1 VGDRSLNPGLHG
13 PPNIEYTCLGPWTK
27 VCNVMKDEINILF
40 RVLRVPFKSTVRHAA
55 ATRNAGESLW
65 VQARRGRLSGFG
77 EGCPRG
83 YVTGETLDSSYQWLE
98 QHVPEIQSSCQSLDQ
113 LLVWQ
118 SEHEELIDAA
128 PSSWCAVE
136 CALLDLFARENAC
149 SVETLLGQKG
159 PEGRYEYTAV
169 LGDSEEWRFTFAAD
183 HYLTR
188 GFTNYKVKLSGE
200 LQKDRY
206 RLKRLAELCQEH
218 GVSNTWVRLDANNL
232 WAGHPEVAIEHLS
245 NLDMP
250 FFAIEEPMGPRE
262 VESLSQVSLALN
274 CSIILDESLCKLRD
288 LDRFDGAPGQFIA
301 NLKVSK
307 VGGICRGLKLVEAV
321 RGHEWPI
328 IIGAHVGETSL
339 LTRAGLLLAQAAGDS
354 LLAQEGA
361 FGSYLLEWDPAE
373 PNLKFARGGIL
384 DLKRPY
390 ADLTVQGLRVVSEE
404 NWKNGWGLRCSYP
417 PPQSNGRE
425 RVLSY
430 RMPDGYDIHYR
441 LWGPEGG
448 DDVLVILHGGMSHSG
463 WQYPLAQEV
472 QAKSHMSVVAP
483 DRRGCG
489 LNARRGDLGSIQLV
503 IQDVVEHLRDLK
515 GSFRRIHL
523 VGWCQGAQYASI
535 AAAKVQSENV
545 LSSLVLITP
554 GFFWND
560 RFRSVIDMAEKMM
573 FSLRSTFKFEPE
585 REKAFVPIPMQ
596 ASDFTFA
603 REWLAFIEEDPLK
616 TTKITMKSA
625 LIMDEIQ
632 EMSWSAILA
641 VEVPMLVILATEDRI
656 VDNHKVIEYLTPLIE
671 GSPRNSLGTIE
682 ACHALQFEK
691 TEELTQSILSFIM
704 SIQQS

>member
-1 VGDRSLNPGLHG
+1 MM
-13 PPNIEYTCLGPWTK
+13 I
-27 VCNVMKDEINILF
+27 DEINILF
-40 RVLRVPFKSTVRHAA
+40 RTLRVPLKATVRHAA
-55 ATRNAGESLW
+55 ATRKVGESLW
-65 VQARRGRLSGFG
+65 VQARRGNLSGFG

-98 QHVPEIQSSCQSLDQ
+98 QHVREIQGSCQSLDQ
-113 LLVWQ
+113 LLSWQ
-118 SEHEELIDAA
+118 VEHENLIDAA

-159 PEGRYEYTAV
+159 PAGRYEYTAV
-169 LGDSEEWRFTFAAD
+169 LGDSDEWRFIFAAD

-188 GFTNYKVKLSGE
+188 GFTSFKVKISGD
-200 LQKDRY
+200 LQKDKHQ
-206 RLKRLAELCQEH
+206 LKHLAKLCQEH
-218 GVSNTWVRLDANNL
+218 GVSNTRVRLDANNL

-245 NLDMP
+245 NLDVP
-250 FFAIEEPMGPRE
+250 FFAIEEPMGPQE

-288 LDRFDGAPGQFIA
+288 LDRFNGAPGRFIA

-307 VGGICRGLKLVEAV
+307 VGGICRGLRLIEAI
-321 RGHEWPI
+321 RAHGWPI

-373 PNLKFARGGIL
+373 PNLKFAHGGIL
-384 DLKRPY
+384 DLERPY
-390 ADLTVQGLRVVSEE
+390 ADLTVKGLRIVSQE
-404 NWKNGWGLRCSYP
+404 NWKDGWGLTCSDP
-417 PPQSNGRE
+417 PPESKGYE
-425 RVLSY
+425 RVLSH
-430 RMPDGYDIHYR
+430 RMLDGYDIHYR
-441 LWGPEGG
+441 LWGSEEG
-448 DDVLVILHGGMSHSG
+448 DEVLVILHGGMSHSG

-489 LNARRGDLGSIQLV
+489 LNARRGDLGTTELV
-503 IQDVVEHLRDLK
+503 IQDVVEHLHHLK
-515 GSFRRIHL
+515 GAFRRIHL

-535 AAAKVQSENV
+535 AAAKVQSEDV
-545 LSSLVLITP
+545 LSSLVLISP

-585 REKAFVPIPMQ
+585 REEAFVPLPMQ

-641 VEVPMLVILATEDRI
+641 VKVPMFAILATQDRI
-656 VDNHKVIEYLTPLIE
+656 VDNRKVTEYLTPLIE
-671 GSPRNSLGTIE
+671 SSPRNRLDIIE
-682 ACHALQFEK
+682 ACHAIHFEK
-691 TEELTQSILSFIM
+691 TDELTRTILSFIT
-704 SIQQS
+704 SI